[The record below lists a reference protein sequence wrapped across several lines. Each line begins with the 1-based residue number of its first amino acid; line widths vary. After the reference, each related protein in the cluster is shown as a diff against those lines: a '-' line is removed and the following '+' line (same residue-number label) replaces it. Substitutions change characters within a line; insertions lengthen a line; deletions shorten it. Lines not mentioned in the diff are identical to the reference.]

1 MICFIDNTKKNQAV
15 SQAQLFEEEPNP
27 KEAFREIRNYL
38 RYSCPTLK
46 VWNGARHCWLAYGR
60 WGWVLW
66 SCMMWCSRTAKYPRA
81 SSGEVEP

>member
-1 MICFIDNTKKNQAV
+1 MKNQAL

-46 VWNGARHCWLAYGR
+46 VWNGARHYG
-60 WGWVLW
+60 WHMDDGGGY
-66 SCMMWCSRTAKYPRA
+66 CGRA
-81 SSGEVEP
+81 